1 MELAKLA
8 RRRAT
13 DDVYDSLKQAI
24 LSHVFNPG
32 ERLQIPE
39 IAEKLGVSPTPV
51 RHAIQKLATEG
62 LIEVHPRSGTYVATL
77 EVQDIE
83 ETFDIRC
90 ALECL
95 AAETAVERVTESDLN
110 HLHELLRGLAEES
123 PGEAGLRRH
132 QQLNSELHATIV
144 RVSGNRR
151 LQEIHE
157 SLKANIQIARVHV
170 VEGYRGGRFDVEQE
184 EHAEIVAALEARN
197 AEDLKMALRRH
208 IQRAKQS
215 LIKSLQEISK
225 PNA

>member
-1 MELAKLA
+1 MI
-8 RRRAT
+8 RR
-13 DDVYDSLKQAI
+13 
-24 LSHVFNPG
+24 P
-32 ERLQIPE
+32 
-39 IAEKLGVSPTPV
+39 
-51 RHAIQKLATEG
+51 
-62 LIEVHPRSGTYVATL
+62 PRSTL
-77 EVQDIE
+77 FPY
-83 ETFDIRC
+83 TTLFR
-90 ALECL
+90 
-95 AAETAVERVTESDLN
+95 S
-110 HLHELLRGLAEES
+110 
-123 PGEAGLRRH
+123 
-132 QQLNSELHATIV
+132 IV